1 MAQLCARHD
10 VAVISDV
17 VLVSGIQ
24 RGAVDVVARYDSLGN
39 LLEA

>member
-1 MAQLCARHD
+1 VVLCFRTQIF
-10 VAVISDV
+10 VTRSDV